1 MHHIFQDTRE
11 DLSMANQAISGTL
24 FKKMVTN
31 GAVNLKNN
39 HKEIDHLNVFPV
51 PDGDTGTN
59 MQMTMMA
66 GIKEVNSLDSQSI
79 IDISKILSRGLL
91 MGARG
96 NSGVILSQ
104 FFRGV
109 YSEIAKIDNGSATVQ
124 EFIQALVGGYQMAY
138 RAVMDPVEGTILTVV
153 RESAE
158 KVLREQSNLNSVEE
172 VLTLYLKQARE
183 TLINTP
189 ELLPVLKEAGVVDS
203 GGAGFIKI
211 IEGWVMALEG
221 NMLNESEAN
230 FVPQEREHYHGAEN
244 LGDFEIKFGYCTEF
258 IVKLHKP
265 EKFNENFMKDPLS
278 QMGDSLVV
286 VTDDDLLKVHV
297 HTNQPGVALTLAQK
311 YGDIQTIKIENMR
324 LQHST
329 IMGDTIS
336 EHKSEAIPSPKKPKA
351 KFGIIAVASGEGIR
365 EAFSELGVDLIIDGG
380 QTMNPST
387 EAFVKAVESLNA
399 EHIIILP
406 NNKNIILSAE
416 QTLDLC
422 ADRSIRVLKTKS
434 IAQGYASLMA
444 FDPSQELDDNFEEM
458 MNIVTNMRS
467 GEITYAVRD
476 TEINGV
482 SIKNGDFIGITKG
495 EILFS
500 NPKRIDT
507 AKALLENMIDEN
519 REIITIFYG
528 NDTDEEE
535 IELMVAH
542 AKKLNPDIE
551 VDLIDGKQDIY
562 SFIIAVE

>member
-1 MHHIFQDTRE
+1 
-11 DLSMANQAISGTL
+11 MANQTVSGTL

-66 GIKEVNSLDSQSI
+66 GIKEVSNLDSQSI
-79 IDISKILSRGLL
+79 VDISKILSRGLL

-109 YSEIAKIDNGSATVQ
+109 YSEIAKIENGSATIQ

-158 KVLREQSNLNSVEE
+158 KVLRESSHLNSVEE
-172 VLTLYLKQARE
+172 VLKIYLEQAKE
-183 TLINTP
+183 TLIKTP
-189 ELLPVLKEAGVVDS
+189 DLLPVLKEAGVVDS

-211 IEGWVMALEG
+211 IEGMVMALEG
-221 NMLNESEAN
+221 NMIAEENASYQ
-230 FVPQEREHYHGAEN
+230 PQTKEHYHGAEN
-244 LGDFEIKFGYCTEF
+244 LGAFDIKFGYCTEF

-265 EKFNENFMKDPLS
+265 EKFNESFMKDPLA
-278 QMGDSLVV
+278 QMGDSLVI

-311 YGDIQTIKIENMR
+311 YGDLQTIKIENMR
-324 LQHST
+324 VQHSN
-329 IMGDTIS
+329 IMGEPIH
-336 EHKSEAIPSPKKPKA
+336 EEKKPMKVAKPKA
-351 KFGIIAVASGEGIR
+351 KYGLIAVASGEGIHD
-365 EAFSELGVDLIIDGG
+365 AFKELGVDLIIDGG

-387 EAFVKAVESLNA
+387 EAFVKAVESLNCD
-399 EHIIILP
+399 HVIILP

-422 ADRSIRVLKTKS
+422 PNRSIRVLKTKS
-434 IAQGYASLMA
+434 IAHGYSSLMA
-444 FDPSQELDDNFEEM
+444 FDPTADLDDNVEAMSE
-458 MNIVTNMRS
+458 IVSNMRS
-467 GEITYAVRD
+467 GEVTYAVRD
-476 TEINGV
+476 TELNGV
-482 SIKNGDFIGITKG
+482 QIKNGDFIGITRG
-495 EILFS
+495 EILVS
-500 NPKRIDT
+500 TPSRLET
-507 AKALLENMIDEN
+507 AKAILEDMIDET
-519 REIITIFYG
+519 REIITVFYG
-528 NDTDEEE
+528 NDADEEE
-535 IELMVAH
+535 LENIIAH

-551 VDLIDGKQDIY
+551 VDTVEGKQDIY
-562 SFIIAVE
+562 TYIFAVE